1 MYGYDFDC
9 EHCILLTKK
18 DYSIQTYKPFC
29 FADGR
34 LMSCF
39 GKSKLEVT
47 SFYKVAELT
56 SSFDFPKQD
65 TKRPSAKQNGL

>member
-18 DYSIQTYKPFC
+18 DYSIQTYKSFC

-34 LMSCF
+34 LVSCF
-39 GKSKLEVT
+39 GKSKLEV
-47 SFYKVAELT
+47 
-56 SSFDFPKQD
+56 SSA
-65 TKRPSAKQNGL
+65 TL